1 VVVGFFLIAL
11 NSSLLNCV
19 FFGKL
24 NQCPFLLCL
33 DTSTSGR
40 TPTFMSH
47 TPWDLFHSLGRP
59 TNNLLN
65 FLSGFVYCLR
75 YVTQGK
81 V

>member
-1 VVVGFFLIAL
+1 
-11 NSSLLNCV
+11 
-19 FFGKL
+19 
-24 NQCPFLLCL
+24 
-33 DTSTSGR
+33 
-40 TPTFMSH
+40 MSH